1 MVKVVKIWK
10 GDLMMRSKSLAKN
23 KDLQRKVLCS
33 LLAAGVMSVC
43 ISGGDVWAAQSNEKI
58 DLSGSAA
65 STAYAD
71 WDMQIDS
78 EGSFKGVYT
87 HNGANLDFTG
97 TETNIIINNKNNAA
111 TAVANYGNNGGVMN
125 FDAAKTSI
133 TLEHT
138 GNVGSAS
145 PRDMGVLVNQGTV
158 NFNGDALI
166 KLNTANTA
174 TMYGVNVECNTNDAV
189 PSIVNFNK
197 KAAIDIVTGEAATGI
212 FVSGKPGSVL
222 ASGDNLNITINAGGN
237 INGVWTRYGGTFS
250 TGVSNNLNIN
260 LQSDSQYSTVTG
272 IKCFSQKEGQDN
284 SHAGMID
291 IEGSA
296 TINVQ
301 SANKAYGILNEYW
314 QRPVDTGKVKVAGD
328 LNITVVGKE
337 AYGVLSD
344 NKDCDTNILGNANIN
359 VTGTNSSYA
368 IHAKEGGQITVGSAG
383 KTVALKAE
391 TTAGDSGKLA
401 AAGVYA
407 LEGGQV
413 TIAGAKADIEADVT
427 ANGRAIG
434 VRVEGK
440 DASITSAVQLNADT
454 TNIAVNGTTTADSNN
469 FNEAAWVKNGS
480 LTVNSKN
487 LNVTGS
493 MSGFTLEGLNVS
505 TNGLIELNTEKT
517 VIDIADDYGV
527 TGITAHNGGTFKVNK
542 GDLIITSTNTAANG
556 VGKTNS
562 IGIQSDEIGSG
573 EPQNSIIIGPGV
585 NKVDITVN
593 GAGSEGATPNASNG
607 TAGIYAVDGA
617 IEIASG
623 ELNVRVNSGANV
635 SSDASGVYSNATG
648 IKGLNGTITVAGS
661 TRTILDVTDGYQ
673 EATGVYAGSYGDKK
687 ATVSILGDTAITAT
701 GKTGAHA
708 LYAEKG
714 SEITIGSKG
723 KMVDLT
729 VSSTNGGKV
738 YGLDATGGSDI
749 TVNGSNLTIDVGS
762 YVENGTI
769 NDRIFAIDASTNKG
783 GKIILNS
790 DEITIVGEQ
799 KGHTVYCD
807 GVRANMSTIEFNGNT
822 TIDLKADLKDGWSA
836 IESKNKQ
843 NQFAGINVQCDP
855 GNIFATA
862 INFNGSETDIKV
874 EGKAT
879 WFAAVQ
885 GSGVPG
891 SINFTG
897 KKVNITAVNNKAVS
911 EGDSTTVGIYAQYGA
926 TINSAAATDI
936 VTTVEANGDAN
947 GIYNTNNFYYNGNV
961 KLKGNFM
968 GTVISNESSAYGI
981 YNDPLDADNTG
992 GEVYIGKGLK
1002 LDVTALKGEAVGIYG
1017 KGEHSKTTVLGD
1029 VTITTNGQNDSYSL
1043 YAAAKANITLGSA
1056 GKTVALTG
1064 DVTAKDADSIIT
1076 LAGDTNIVSGTVT
1089 ADAGGIV
1096 LGGGDKA
1103 TYTVDKFVTKGA
1115 GERASAA
1122 VSGTITVS
1130 GGTLNIDNLSDINKF
1145 DLADNSLIVTGK
1157 GVLKAAS
1164 DKVFEADTSGKKV
1177 IAGVDQKVLFNGG
1190 KLAIS
1195 DTSYTLADS
1204 KVYSEALGKVDD
1216 SGVGA
1221 NTKTTIVMTGTLQ
1234 DQPVDNKATVDDLAP
1249 TGAVHTNVTGTVS
1262 TGTLNVGDGS
1272 SSVGTT
1278 GINNDLGVKDL
1289 DFSSTSG
1296 SGTVDAIVTI
1306 SNDTGLTLVGDG
1318 SSELLKG
1325 TGNSNNNVTVGSD
1338 SGSAGTLTLGNAAAE
1353 SSGGTLNA
1361 AVTLKAD
1368 SQMNVEAGSFTVG
1381 KITATEGTVAV
1392 NAGANLT
1399 TTEDFTV
1406 GDAGSNKSGT
1416 IDAAGSI
1423 TAGKVDL
1430 QQGTVAVTGSLTAN
1444 ELSVGDSSN
1453 SKEGAVTAAGTVD
1466 VGTLKLNKGN
1476 IEVTGSLTAKTLT
1489 VGDNDAKIAVGAADS
1504 AGTLTAEDV
1513 KLGGASLM
1521 LDPDWEDSSTIQ
1533 TASKAGLKFNSSQID
1548 GKLTVGQNSVLSLGT
1563 ADTAKAE
1570 AAFTDTGLTWG
1581 KNDITAAL
1589 YIDYEQTMDST
1600 KGGIKVDGSLTH
1612 ASDNKNF
1619 AAANTATFAAGSLL
1633 MVAGDAALTTDGAL
1647 KAGSTVNAQNNSNSN
1662 NDAATLKVDSGAKLY
1677 IADAQADKR
1686 YTIVSG
1692 FTNSGSAVTDGGWNG
1707 TNLLLNKLVKGSGS
1721 YSNGSFT
1728 VSTQK
1733 VKASEALP
1741 GVALPNILD
1750 AMSSQTDSPYAGI
1763 KYLSNAISG
1772 LNSNA
1777 QTLAAVNSF
1786 AQGAENSGATRT
1798 GALAALDLGTAVQ
1811 EHLSLAKAAAE
1822 QSGGFGKAA
1831 VDTADN
1837 GGIWAQYIHNK
1848 DKVDNMGGVSYD
1860 GQYNGVIIG
1869 GDFADRGKYSSGIAF
1884 SYGSG
1889 DSTGSASKN
1898 EFDFWG
1904 LSYYGGIQNGDTN
1917 LIFDVGYSKTSSDVK
1932 GVIKAEPDTQV
1943 ISMGIKGEKLI
1954 SNGHGT
1960 SYVPYAGLRYMN
1972 IDTDSYN
1979 GSIDGKTAAH
1989 YSTDKADL
1997 WLLPVGISISH
2008 ESVTASG
2015 WKVRPTADI
2024 AYVWTLGD
2032 KNIAMDITVPGVNA
2046 TDRLGY
2052 DIMDSGFFVGK
2063 LGLEAEKGDWTYG
2076 LGYACQKGSHAQNS
2090 KFMLNVTY
2098 SF

>member
-1 MVKVVKIWK
+1 
-10 GDLMMRSKSLAKN
+10 
-23 KDLQRKVLCS
+23 
-33 LLAAGVMSVC
+33 MSVC
-43 ISGGDVWAAQSNEKI
+43 ISGGDVWASKSNEKI
-58 DLSGSAA
+58 DLSGNSA

-97 TETNIIINNKNNAA
+97 TETDITINNNNNVA

-197 KAAIDIVTGEAATGI
+197 KAAIDIVTGDAATGI

-301 SANKAYGILNEYW
+301 SANKAYGILNEYL

-337 AYGVLSD
+337 AYGVLSN

-407 LEGGQV
+407 LNGGQV

-440 DASITSAVQLNADT
+440 DDSITSAVQLNADT

-661 TRTILDVTDGYQ
+661 TRTTLDVTDGYQ

-723 KMVDLT
+723 KMV
-729 VSSTNGGKV
+729 
-738 YGLDATGGSDI
+738 
-749 TVNGSNLTIDVGS
+749 
-762 YVENGTI
+762 
-769 NDRIFAIDASTNKG
+769 
-783 GKIILNS
+783 
-790 DEITIVGEQ
+790 
-799 KGHTVYCD
+799 
-807 GVRANMSTIEFNGNT
+807 
-822 TIDLKADLKDGWSA
+822 
-836 IESKNKQ
+836 
-843 NQFAGINVQCDP
+843 
-855 GNIFATA
+855 
-862 INFNGSETDIKV
+862 
-874 EGKAT
+874 
-879 WFAAVQ
+879 
-885 GSGVPG
+885 
-891 SINFTG
+891 
-897 KKVNITAVNNKAVS
+897 
-911 EGDSTTVGIYAQYGA
+911 
-926 TINSAAATDI
+926 
-936 VTTVEANGDAN
+936 
-947 GIYNTNNFYYNGNV
+947 
-961 KLKGNFM
+961 
-968 GTVISNESSAYGI
+968 
-981 YNDPLDADNTG
+981 
-992 GEVYIGKGLK
+992 
-1002 LDVTALKGEAVGIYG
+1002 
-1017 KGEHSKTTVLGD
+1017 
-1029 VTITTNGQNDSYSL
+1029 
-1043 YAAAKANITLGSA
+1043 
-1056 GKTVALTG
+1056 ALTG

-1076 LAGDTNIVSGTVT
+1076 LAGDSNVVKGTVT

-1096 LGGGDKA
+1096 LGGSDKA
-1103 TYTVDKFVTKGA
+1103 TYTADKFVTKGA
-1115 GERASAA
+1115 GEKTSNAK
-1122 VSGTITVS
+1122 SGTITVS
-1130 GGTLNIDNLSDINKF
+1130 GGTLNIDNLSDINEF
-1145 DLADNSLIVTGK
+1145 DLANNSLIVTGK

-1195 DTSYTLADS
+1195 DASYTL
-1204 KVYSEALGKVDD
+1204 
-1216 SGVGA
+1216 
-1221 NTKTTIVMTGTLQ
+1221 N
-1234 DQPVDNKATVDDLAP
+1234 
-1249 TGAVHTNVTGTVS
+1249 
-1262 TGTLNVGDGS
+1262 
-1272 SSVGTT
+1272 
-1278 GINNDLGVKDL
+1278 
-1289 DFSSTSG
+1289 
-1296 SGTVDAIVTI
+1296 
-1306 SNDTGLTLVGDG
+1306 
-1318 SSELLKG
+1318 
-1325 TGNSNNNVTVGSD
+1325 
-1338 SGSAGTLTLGNAAAE
+1338 
-1353 SSGGTLNA
+1353 
-1361 AVTLKAD
+1361 
-1368 SQMNVEAGSFTVG
+1368 
-1381 KITATEGTVAV
+1381 
-1392 NAGANLT
+1392 
-1399 TTEDFTV
+1399 
-1406 GDAGSNKSGT
+1406 
-1416 IDAAGSI
+1416 
-1423 TAGKVDL
+1423 
-1430 QQGTVAVTGSLTAN
+1430 
-1444 ELSVGDSSN
+1444 
-1453 SKEGAVTAAGTVD
+1453 
-1466 VGTLKLNKGN
+1466 
-1476 IEVTGSLTAKTLT
+1476 
-1489 VGDNDAKIAVGAADS
+1489 DS
-1504 AGTLTAEDV
+1504 AGY
-1513 KLGGASLM
+1513 K
-1521 LDPDWEDSSTIQ
+1521 
-1533 TASKAGLKFNSSQID
+1533 
-1548 GKLTVGQNSVLSLGT
+1548 
-1563 ADTAKAE
+1563 
-1570 AAFTDTGLTWG
+1570 
-1581 KNDITAAL
+1581 
-1589 YIDYEQTMDST
+1589 
-1600 KGGIKVDGSLTH
+1600 
-1612 ASDNKNF
+1612 
-1619 AAANTATFAAGSLL
+1619 
-1633 MVAGDAALTTDGAL
+1633 
-1647 KAGSTVNAQNNSNSN
+1647 
-1662 NDAATLKVDSGAKLY
+1662 
-1677 IADAQADKR
+1677 
-1686 YTIVSG
+1686 
-1692 FTNSGSAVTDGGWNG
+1692 
-1707 TNLLLNKLVKGSGS
+1707 
-1721 YSNGSFT
+1721 
-1728 VSTQK
+1728 
-1733 VKASEALP
+1733 
-1741 GVALPNILD
+1741 
-1750 AMSSQTDSPYAGI
+1750 
-1763 KYLSNAISG
+1763 
-1772 LNSNA
+1772 
-1777 QTLAAVNSF
+1777 
-1786 AQGAENSGATRT
+1786 
-1798 GALAALDLGTAVQ
+1798 
-1811 EHLSLAKAAAE
+1811 
-1822 QSGGFGKAA
+1822 
-1831 VDTADN
+1831 
-1837 GGIWAQYIHNK
+1837 
-1848 DKVDNMGGVSYD
+1848 
-1860 GQYNGVIIG
+1860 
-1869 GDFADRGKYSSGIAF
+1869 
-1884 SYGSG
+1884 
-1889 DSTGSASKN
+1889 
-1898 EFDFWG
+1898 
-1904 LSYYGGIQNGDTN
+1904 
-1917 LIFDVGYSKTSSDVK
+1917 
-1932 GVIKAEPDTQV
+1932 
-1943 ISMGIKGEKLI
+1943 
-1954 SNGHGT
+1954 
-1960 SYVPYAGLRYMN
+1960 
-1972 IDTDSYN
+1972 
-1979 GSIDGKTAAH
+1979 
-1989 YSTDKADL
+1989 
-1997 WLLPVGISISH
+1997 
-2008 ESVTASG
+2008 
-2015 WKVRPTADI
+2015 
-2024 AYVWTLGD
+2024 
-2032 KNIAMDITVPGVNA
+2032 
-2046 TDRLGY
+2046 
-2052 DIMDSGFFVGK
+2052 
-2063 LGLEAEKGDWTYG
+2063 
-2076 LGYACQKGSHAQNS
+2076 
-2090 KFMLNVTY
+2090 
-2098 SF
+2098 

>member
-1 MVKVVKIWK
+1 
-10 GDLMMRSKSLAKN
+10 MMRSKRLAKN
-23 KDLQRKVLCS
+23 KDLQKKVLCS
-33 LLAAGVMSVC
+33 LIAVGVMSVC
-43 ISGGDVWAAQSNEKI
+43 ISGGDVWAAGTIKDQDMVITSNMDIVADDGGFEGATNRYAAIGHTQDATMTVTAKPGVI
-58 DLSGSAA
+58 VNSVVTATNGRAMGIVNTGNGVLNVNGNYGFALQADTVRGIRNNGYNDLNLNGDFIIKAV
-65 STAYAD
+65 
-71 WDMQIDS
+71 S
-78 EGSFKGVYT
+78 EGKDSNNDVVVGAEAFNGTNITVNGDKLNIDITTDNARIIGVQNFNN
-87 HNGANLDFTG
+87 NGKTIVFNSNDISIKAVQTG
-97 TETNIIINNKNNAA
+97 T
-111 TAVANYGNNGGVMN
+111 
-125 FDAAKTSI
+125 
-133 TLEHT
+133 
-138 GNVGSAS
+138 GSFCQ
-145 PRDMGVLVNQGTV
+145 GVLGYQSTT
-158 NFNGDALI
+158 NFNGDIVIDLKADKVTSQVHGVDI
-166 KLNTANTA
+166 QCDPGNTYETA
-174 TMYGVNVECNTNDAV
+174 
-189 PSIVNFNK
+189 VNFNNQQTDIK
-197 KAAIDIVTGEAATGI
+197 VEGGAGATVAAIR
-212 FVSGKPGSVL
+212 
-222 ASGDNLNITINAGGN
+222 ASGVPGTVNLNGKVTNLTAAN
-237 INGVWTRYGGTFS
+237 INGGMAAAIISQYGAHVNSGSET
-250 TGVSNNLNIN
+250 NIN
-260 LQSDSQYSTVTG
+260 AAVNAKDDAVAVYVGEYAGYNGNVELQGNFTADVISENG
-272 IKCFSQKEGQDN
+272 N
-284 SHAGMID
+284 
-291 IEGSA
+291 
-296 TINVQ
+296 
-301 SANKAYGILNEYW
+301 AYGILGE
-314 QRPVDTGKVKVAGD
+314 
-328 LNITVVGKE
+328 
-337 AYGVLSD
+337 LSD
-344 NKDCDTNILGNANIN
+344 DAKSEDDGKIYIGKDLELDVTAANGDAVGIGVSGKYNKTIILGNSTIN
-359 VTGTNSSYA
+359 ATGKTASYA
-368 IHAKEGGQITVGSAG
+368 IIAEDGGQITVGSAG
-383 KTVALKAE
+383 KNVNLT
-391 TTAGDSGKLA
+391 GD
-401 AAGVYA
+401 V
-407 LEGGQV
+407 
-413 TIAGAKADIEADVT
+413 
-427 ANGRAIG
+427 
-434 VRVEGK
+434 
-440 DASITSAVQLNADT
+440 
-454 TNIAVNGTTTADSNN
+454 
-469 FNEAAWVKNGS
+469 
-480 LTVNSKN
+480 
-487 LNVTGS
+487 
-493 MSGFTLEGLNVS
+493 
-505 TNGLIELNTEKT
+505 
-517 VIDIADDYGV
+517 
-527 TGITAHNGGTFKVNK
+527 
-542 GDLIITSTNTAANG
+542 
-556 VGKTNS
+556 
-562 IGIQSDEIGSG
+562 
-573 EPQNSIIIGPGV
+573 
-585 NKVDITVN
+585 KVD
-593 GAGSEGATPNASNG
+593 
-607 TAGIYAVDGA
+607 
-617 IEIASG
+617 
-623 ELNVRVNSGANV
+623 
-635 SSDASGVYSNATG
+635 
-648 IKGLNGTITVAGS
+648 
-661 TRTILDVTDGYQ
+661 
-673 EATGVYAGSYGDKK
+673 
-687 ATVSILGDTAITAT
+687 
-701 GKTGAHA
+701 
-708 LYAEKG
+708 
-714 SEITIGSKG
+714 
-723 KMVDLT
+723 
-729 VSSTNGGKV
+729 
-738 YGLDATGGSDI
+738 GGS
-749 TVNGSNLTIDVGS
+749 V
-762 YVENGTI
+762 I
-769 NDRIFAIDASTNKG
+769 N
-783 GKIILNS
+783 
-790 DEITIVGEQ
+790 
-799 KGHTVYCD
+799 H
-807 GVRANMSTIEFNGNT
+807 
-822 TIDLKADLKDGWSA
+822 
-836 IESKNKQ
+836 
-843 NQFAGINVQCDP
+843 
-855 GNIFATA
+855 
-862 INFNGSETDIKV
+862 
-874 EGKAT
+874 
-879 WFAAVQ
+879 
-885 GSGVPG
+885 
-891 SINFTG
+891 
-897 KKVNITAVNNKAVS
+897 
-911 EGDSTTVGIYAQYGA
+911 
-926 TINSAAATDI
+926 
-936 VTTVEANGDAN
+936 
-947 GIYNTNNFYYNGNV
+947 
-961 KLKGNFM
+961 
-968 GTVISNESSAYGI
+968 
-981 YNDPLDADNTG
+981 
-992 GEVYIGKGLK
+992 
-1002 LDVTALKGEAVGIYG
+1002 
-1017 KGEHSKTTVLGD
+1017 GD
-1029 VTITTNGQNDSYSL
+1029 VTINGQLLVKAAGASSEYTSIGESLRINAGSDSAVQIENSSQKNVSNVLNFNSKNTELSSSGSSYISAVNIL
-1043 YAAAKANITLGSA
+1043 NNNQPDVTASNTVNFRGDTTKITATATDGKAQGVRIGESNFGSGKLTTDINFGATNTSINVKGNVVAGDYYDQVAGIWEGEGSYKGDVATNIAFNGKANIDVYSQGGNAYGIFVEHGSEI
-1056 GKTVALTG
+1056 GTTIIDFNDNTVINAQNANGSGEAVYISG
-1064 DVTAKDADSIIT
+1064 DGVAVNFNKAQKKGVTVDIIGDITAANNAKIT
-1076 LAGDTNIVSGTVT
+1076 LAGDSNVVKGTVT

-1096 LGGGDKA
+1096 LAGSDKA
-1103 TYTVDKFVTKGA
+1103 TYIVNKFVTKD
-1115 GERASAA
+1115 S
-1122 VSGTITVS
+1122 VSRFTTVTRGTITVS

-1272 SSVGTT
+1272 SSEGAT
-1278 GINNDLGVKDL
+1278 GVNNDLGVKDL
-1289 DFSSTSG
+1289 DFSSN
-1296 SGTVDAIVTI
+1296 SGTVDASVTI

-1325 TGNSNNNVTVGSD
+1325 TGSNNTVTVGSTSD

-1361 AVTLKAD
+1361 NVTLQSD
-1368 SQMNVEAGSFTVG
+1368 SQMNVEAGSFTVD

-1399 TTEDFTV
+1399 TTQDFTV
-1406 GDAGSNKSGT
+1406 GDAINNKTGT

-1444 ELSVGDSSN
+1444 ELSVGTSN
-1453 SKEGAVTAAGTVD
+1453 KEGTVTAAGTVD
-1466 VGTLKLNKGN
+1466 VGTLNLNKGN
-1476 IEVTGSLTAKTLT
+1476 VEVTGSLTAKTLT
-1489 VGDNDAKIAVGAADS
+1489 VGDSDAKIAVGAADR

-1521 LDPDWEDSSTIQ
+1521 LDPAWEDGSTIQ
-1533 TASKAGLKFNSSQID
+1533 TASKAGLKFNGSQID

-1581 KNDITAAL
+1581 QNDITAAL
-1589 YIDYEQTMDST
+1589 YVDYEQTMDST

-1612 ASDNKNF
+1612 ASDSKDLV
-1619 AAANTATFAAGSLL
+1619 AANTATFAAGSLL
-1633 MVAGDAALTTDGAL
+1633 MVAGDAALTIDGAL
-1647 KAGSTVNAQNNSNSN
+1647 KAGGTATNTISNGS
-1662 NDAATLKVDSGAKLY
+1662 AATLKVDSGAKLY
-1677 IADAQADKR
+1677 IADAQADKQ

-1692 FTNSGSAVTDGGWNG
+1692 FTNSGSAVIDGGWNG

-1798 GALAALDLGTAVQ
+1798 GALAALDLGTAAQ

-1837 GGIWAQYIHNK
+1837 GSIWAQYIHNK

-1860 GQYNGVIIG
+1860 GQYNGIVVG

-1943 ISMGIKGEKLI
+1943 ISMGVKGEKVI

-2008 ESVTASG
+2008 ESVTAGG

-2032 KNIAMDITVPGVNA
+2032 KNTAMDITVPGVNA

>member
-1 MVKVVKIWK
+1 
-10 GDLMMRSKSLAKN
+10 
-23 KDLQRKVLCS
+23 
-33 LLAAGVMSVC
+33 MSVC
-43 ISGGDVWAAQSNEKI
+43 ISGGDVWASKSNEKI
-58 DLSGSAA
+58 DLSGNSA

-97 TETNIIINNKNNAA
+97 TETDITINNNNNVA

-197 KAAIDIVTGEAATGI
+197 KAAIDIVTGDAATGI

-301 SANKAYGILNEYW
+301 SANKAYGILNEYL

-337 AYGVLSD
+337 AYGVLSN

-407 LEGGQV
+407 LNGGQV

-440 DASITSAVQLNADT
+440 DDSITSAVQLNADT

-661 TRTILDVTDGYQ
+661 TRTTLDVTDGYQ

-723 KMVDLT
+723 KMV
-729 VSSTNGGKV
+729 
-738 YGLDATGGSDI
+738 
-749 TVNGSNLTIDVGS
+749 
-762 YVENGTI
+762 
-769 NDRIFAIDASTNKG
+769 
-783 GKIILNS
+783 
-790 DEITIVGEQ
+790 
-799 KGHTVYCD
+799 
-807 GVRANMSTIEFNGNT
+807 
-822 TIDLKADLKDGWSA
+822 
-836 IESKNKQ
+836 
-843 NQFAGINVQCDP
+843 
-855 GNIFATA
+855 
-862 INFNGSETDIKV
+862 
-874 EGKAT
+874 
-879 WFAAVQ
+879 
-885 GSGVPG
+885 
-891 SINFTG
+891 
-897 KKVNITAVNNKAVS
+897 
-911 EGDSTTVGIYAQYGA
+911 
-926 TINSAAATDI
+926 
-936 VTTVEANGDAN
+936 
-947 GIYNTNNFYYNGNV
+947 
-961 KLKGNFM
+961 
-968 GTVISNESSAYGI
+968 
-981 YNDPLDADNTG
+981 
-992 GEVYIGKGLK
+992 
-1002 LDVTALKGEAVGIYG
+1002 
-1017 KGEHSKTTVLGD
+1017 
-1029 VTITTNGQNDSYSL
+1029 
-1043 YAAAKANITLGSA
+1043 
-1056 GKTVALTG
+1056 ALTG

-1076 LAGDTNIVSGTVT
+1076 LAGDSNVVKGTVT

-1096 LGGGDKA
+1096 LGGSDKA
-1103 TYTVDKFVTKGA
+1103 TYTADKFVTKGA
-1115 GERASAA
+1115 GEKTSNAK
-1122 VSGTITVS
+1122 SGTITVS
-1130 GGTLNIDNLSDINKF
+1130 GGTLNIDNLSDINEF
-1145 DLADNSLIVTGK
+1145 DLANNSLIVTGK

-1195 DTSYTLADS
+1195 DASYTLNDSAGYSKALKAADS
-1204 KVYSEALGKVDD
+1204 N
-1216 SGVGA
+1216 GA
-1221 NTKTTIVMTGTLQ
+1221 KTTIVMTGTLQ

-1262 TGTLNVGDGS
+1262 TGTLNVGDGTS
-1272 SSVGTT
+1272 SEGAT
-1278 GINNDLGVKDL
+1278 GVNNDLGVKDL
-1289 DFSSTSG
+1289 DFSTNSG
-1296 SGTVDAIVTI
+1296 SGTVNASVTI

-1325 TGNSNNNVTVGSD
+1325 TGNSNNTVTVG

-1361 AVTLKAD
+1361 AVTLQAD

-1381 KITATEGTVAV
+1381 KITAAEGTVAV

-1399 TTEDFTV
+1399 TTQDFTV
-1406 GDAGSNKSGT
+1406 GDASSNKSGT

-1466 VGTLKLNKGN
+1466 VDTLNLNKGKV
-1476 IEVTGSLTAKTLT
+1476 EVTGSLTAKTLT
-1489 VGDNDAKIAVGAADS
+1489 VVDSDAKIAVGAADS

-1521 LDPDWEDSSTIQ
+1521 LDPAWEDSSTIQ

-1612 ASDNKNF
+1612 ASDNKDL

-1647 KAGSTVNAQNNSNSN
+1647 KAGSTATITISNGS
-1662 NDAATLKVDSGAKLY
+1662 AATLKVDSGAKLY
-1677 IADAQADKR
+1677 IADAQADKQ

-1692 FTNSGSAVTDGGWNG
+1692 FTNSGSDVTDGGWNG

-1721 YSNGSFT
+1721 YSSGSFT

-1777 QTLAAVNSF
+1777 QTLVAVNSF

-1798 GALAALDLGTAVQ
+1798 GALAALDLGTAAQ

-1837 GGIWAQYIHNK
+1837 GSIWAQYIHNK

-1869 GDFADRGKYSSGIAF
+1869 GDFADRGKYSSGMAF

-2008 ESVTASG
+2008 ESVTAGG

-2032 KNIAMDITVPGVNA
+2032 KNTAMDITVPGVNA

>member
-1 MVKVVKIWK
+1 MERGFDDEIKKLGKKQGFTKESTV
-10 GDLMMRSKSLAKN
+10 
-23 KDLQRKVLCS
+23 
-33 LLAAGVMSVC
+33 LAACSRRNVRLY
-43 ISGGDVWAAQSNEKI
+43 IWGDVWASKSNEKI
-58 DLSGSAA
+58 DLSGNSA

-97 TETNIIINNKNNAA
+97 TETDITINNNNNVA

-197 KAAIDIVTGEAATGI
+197 KAAIDIVTGDAATGI

-301 SANKAYGILNEYW
+301 SANKAYGILNEYL

-337 AYGVLSD
+337 AYGVLSN

-407 LEGGQV
+407 LNGGQV

-440 DASITSAVQLNADT
+440 DDSITSAVQLNADT

-661 TRTILDVTDGYQ
+661 TRTTLDVTDGYQ

-723 KMVDLT
+723 KMV
-729 VSSTNGGKV
+729 
-738 YGLDATGGSDI
+738 
-749 TVNGSNLTIDVGS
+749 
-762 YVENGTI
+762 
-769 NDRIFAIDASTNKG
+769 
-783 GKIILNS
+783 
-790 DEITIVGEQ
+790 
-799 KGHTVYCD
+799 
-807 GVRANMSTIEFNGNT
+807 
-822 TIDLKADLKDGWSA
+822 
-836 IESKNKQ
+836 
-843 NQFAGINVQCDP
+843 
-855 GNIFATA
+855 
-862 INFNGSETDIKV
+862 
-874 EGKAT
+874 
-879 WFAAVQ
+879 
-885 GSGVPG
+885 
-891 SINFTG
+891 
-897 KKVNITAVNNKAVS
+897 
-911 EGDSTTVGIYAQYGA
+911 
-926 TINSAAATDI
+926 
-936 VTTVEANGDAN
+936 
-947 GIYNTNNFYYNGNV
+947 
-961 KLKGNFM
+961 
-968 GTVISNESSAYGI
+968 
-981 YNDPLDADNTG
+981 
-992 GEVYIGKGLK
+992 
-1002 LDVTALKGEAVGIYG
+1002 
-1017 KGEHSKTTVLGD
+1017 
-1029 VTITTNGQNDSYSL
+1029 
-1043 YAAAKANITLGSA
+1043 
-1056 GKTVALTG
+1056 ALTG

-1076 LAGDTNIVSGTVT
+1076 LAGDSNVVKGTVT

-1096 LGGGDKA
+1096 LGGSDKA
-1103 TYTVDKFVTKGA
+1103 TYTADKFVTKGA
-1115 GERASAA
+1115 GEKTSNAK
-1122 VSGTITVS
+1122 SGTITVS
-1130 GGTLNIDNLSDINKF
+1130 GGTLNIDNLSDINEF
-1145 DLADNSLIVTGK
+1145 DLANNSLIVTGK

-1195 DTSYTLADS
+1195 DASYTLNDSAGYSKALKAADS
-1204 KVYSEALGKVDD
+1204 N
-1216 SGVGA
+1216 GA
-1221 NTKTTIVMTGTLQ
+1221 KTTIVMTGTLQ

-1262 TGTLNVGDGS
+1262 TGTLNVGDGTS
-1272 SSVGTT
+1272 SEGAT
-1278 GINNDLGVKDL
+1278 GVNNDLGVKDL
-1289 DFSSTSG
+1289 DFSTNSG
-1296 SGTVDAIVTI
+1296 SGTVNASVTI

-1325 TGNSNNNVTVGSD
+1325 TGNSNNTVTVG

-1361 AVTLKAD
+1361 AVTLQAD

-1381 KITATEGTVAV
+1381 KITAAEGTVAV

-1399 TTEDFTV
+1399 TTQDFTV
-1406 GDAGSNKSGT
+1406 GDASSNKSGT

-1466 VGTLKLNKGN
+1466 VDTLNLNKGKV
-1476 IEVTGSLTAKTLT
+1476 EVTGSLTAKTLT
-1489 VGDNDAKIAVGAADS
+1489 VVDSDAKIAVGAADS

-1521 LDPDWEDSSTIQ
+1521 LDPAWEDSSTIQ

-1612 ASDNKNF
+1612 ASDNKDL

-1647 KAGSTVNAQNNSNSN
+1647 KAGSTATITISNGS
-1662 NDAATLKVDSGAKLY
+1662 AATLKVDSGAKLY
-1677 IADAQADKR
+1677 IADAQADKQ

-1692 FTNSGSAVTDGGWNG
+1692 FTNSGSDVTDGGWNG

-1721 YSNGSFT
+1721 YSSGSFT

-1777 QTLAAVNSF
+1777 QTLVAVNSF

-1798 GALAALDLGTAVQ
+1798 GALAALDLGTAAQ

-1837 GGIWAQYIHNK
+1837 GSIWAQYIHNK

-1869 GDFADRGKYSSGIAF
+1869 GDFADRGKYSSGMAF

-2008 ESVTASG
+2008 ESVTAGG

-2032 KNIAMDITVPGVNA
+2032 KNTAMDITVPGVNA

>member
-1 MVKVVKIWK
+1 MERGFDDEIKKLGKKQGFTKESTV
-10 GDLMMRSKSLAKN
+10 
-23 KDLQRKVLCS
+23 
-33 LLAAGVMSVC
+33 LAACSRRNVRLY
-43 ISGGDVWAAQSNEKI
+43 IWGDVWAWKSNEKI
-58 DLSGSAA
+58 DLNAKSA

-97 TETNIIINNKNNAA
+97 TETDITINNNNNVA

-197 KAAIDIVTGEAATGI
+197 KAAIDIVTGDAATGI

-301 SANKAYGILNEYW
+301 SANKAYGILNEYL

-337 AYGVLSD
+337 AYGVLSN

-407 LEGGQV
+407 LNGGQV

-440 DASITSAVQLNADT
+440 DDSITSAVQLNADT

-661 TRTILDVTDGYQ
+661 TRTTLDVTDGYQ

-723 KMVDLT
+723 KMV
-729 VSSTNGGKV
+729 
-738 YGLDATGGSDI
+738 
-749 TVNGSNLTIDVGS
+749 
-762 YVENGTI
+762 
-769 NDRIFAIDASTNKG
+769 
-783 GKIILNS
+783 
-790 DEITIVGEQ
+790 
-799 KGHTVYCD
+799 
-807 GVRANMSTIEFNGNT
+807 
-822 TIDLKADLKDGWSA
+822 
-836 IESKNKQ
+836 
-843 NQFAGINVQCDP
+843 
-855 GNIFATA
+855 
-862 INFNGSETDIKV
+862 
-874 EGKAT
+874 
-879 WFAAVQ
+879 
-885 GSGVPG
+885 
-891 SINFTG
+891 
-897 KKVNITAVNNKAVS
+897 
-911 EGDSTTVGIYAQYGA
+911 
-926 TINSAAATDI
+926 
-936 VTTVEANGDAN
+936 
-947 GIYNTNNFYYNGNV
+947 
-961 KLKGNFM
+961 
-968 GTVISNESSAYGI
+968 
-981 YNDPLDADNTG
+981 
-992 GEVYIGKGLK
+992 
-1002 LDVTALKGEAVGIYG
+1002 
-1017 KGEHSKTTVLGD
+1017 
-1029 VTITTNGQNDSYSL
+1029 
-1043 YAAAKANITLGSA
+1043 
-1056 GKTVALTG
+1056 ALTG

-1076 LAGDTNIVSGTVT
+1076 LAGDSNVVKGTVT

-1096 LGGGDKA
+1096 LGGSDKA
-1103 TYTVDKFVTKGA
+1103 TYTADKFVTKGA
-1115 GERASAA
+1115 GEKTSNAK
-1122 VSGTITVS
+1122 SGTITVS
-1130 GGTLNIDNLSDINKF
+1130 GGTLNIDNLSDINEF
-1145 DLADNSLIVTGK
+1145 DLANNSLIVTGK

-1195 DTSYTLADS
+1195 DASYTLNDSAGYSKALKAADS
-1204 KVYSEALGKVDD
+1204 N
-1216 SGVGA
+1216 GA
-1221 NTKTTIVMTGTLQ
+1221 KTTIVMTGTLQ

-1262 TGTLNVGDGS
+1262 TGTLNVGDGTS
-1272 SSVGTT
+1272 SEGAT
-1278 GINNDLGVKDL
+1278 GVNNDLGVKDL
-1289 DFSSTSG
+1289 DFSTNSG
-1296 SGTVDAIVTI
+1296 SGTVNASVTI

-1325 TGNSNNNVTVGSD
+1325 TGNSNNTVTVG

-1361 AVTLKAD
+1361 AVTLQAD

-1381 KITATEGTVAV
+1381 KITAAEGTVAV

-1399 TTEDFTV
+1399 TTQDFTV
-1406 GDAGSNKSGT
+1406 GDASSNKSGT

-1466 VGTLKLNKGN
+1466 VDTLNLNKGKV
-1476 IEVTGSLTAKTLT
+1476 EVTGSLTAKTLT
-1489 VGDNDAKIAVGAADS
+1489 VVDSDAKIAVGAADS

-1521 LDPDWEDSSTIQ
+1521 LDPAWEDSSTIQ

-1612 ASDNKNF
+1612 ASDNKDL

-1647 KAGSTVNAQNNSNSN
+1647 KAGSTATITISNGS
-1662 NDAATLKVDSGAKLY
+1662 AATLKVDSGAKLY
-1677 IADAQADKR
+1677 IADAQADKQ

-1692 FTNSGSAVTDGGWNG
+1692 FTNSGSDVTDGGWNG

-1721 YSNGSFT
+1721 YSSGSFT

-1777 QTLAAVNSF
+1777 QTLVAVNSF

-1798 GALAALDLGTAVQ
+1798 GALAALDLGTAAQ

-1869 GDFADRGKYSSGIAF
+1869 GDFADRGKYSSGMAF

-1943 ISMGIKGEKLI
+1943 ISMGIKGEKVI

-2008 ESVTASG
+2008 ESVTAGG

-2032 KNIAMDITVPGVNA
+2032 KNTAMDITVPGVNA

>member
-1 MVKVVKIWK
+1 
-10 GDLMMRSKSLAKN
+10 
-23 KDLQRKVLCS
+23 
-33 LLAAGVMSVC
+33 
-43 ISGGDVWAAQSNEKI
+43 
-58 DLSGSAA
+58 
-65 STAYAD
+65 
-71 WDMQIDS
+71 
-78 EGSFKGVYT
+78 
-87 HNGANLDFTG
+87 
-97 TETNIIINNKNNAA
+97 
-111 TAVANYGNNGGVMN
+111 MN
-125 FDAAKTSI
+125 
-133 TLEHT
+133 
-138 GNVGSAS
+138 
-145 PRDMGVLVNQGTV
+145 
-158 NFNGDALI
+158 
-166 KLNTANTA
+166 
-174 TMYGVNVECNTNDAV
+174 
-189 PSIVNFNK
+189 
-197 KAAIDIVTGEAATGI
+197 
-212 FVSGKPGSVL
+212 
-222 ASGDNLNITINAGGN
+222 
-237 INGVWTRYGGTFS
+237 
-250 TGVSNNLNIN
+250 
-260 LQSDSQYSTVTG
+260 
-272 IKCFSQKEGQDN
+272 
-284 SHAGMID
+284 
-291 IEGSA
+291 
-296 TINVQ
+296 
-301 SANKAYGILNEYW
+301 
-314 QRPVDTGKVKVAGD
+314 GKV
-328 LNITVVGKE
+328 
-337 AYGVLSD
+337 
-344 NKDCDTNILGNANIN
+344 TNL
-359 VTGTNSSYA
+359 
-368 IHAKEGGQITVGSAG
+368 
-383 KTVALKAE
+383 
-391 TTAGDSGKLA
+391 TA
-401 AAGVYA
+401 
-407 LEGGQV
+407 
-413 TIAGAKADIEADVT
+413 
-427 ANGRAIG
+427 
-434 VRVEGK
+434 
-440 DASITSAVQLNADT
+440 
-454 TNIAVNGTTTADSNN
+454 TNIADGFSAAVISQYGAHVKSGADSDVN
-469 FNEAAWVKNGS
+469 AS
-480 LTVNSKN
+480 VNSKN
-487 LNVTGS
+487 GDAVAVYISEYAGYNGNVELKGSLTANVVSENGAACGILGELSDEVKAETDGNIYIGKNLN
-493 MSGFTLEGLNVS
+493 L
-505 TNGLIELNTEKT
+505 
-517 VIDIADDYGV
+517 GV
-527 TGITAHNGGTFKVNK
+527 
-542 GDLIITSTNTAANG
+542 
-556 VGKTNS
+556 NS
-562 IGIQSDEIGSG
+562 SNSEAIGIG
-573 EPQNSIIIGPGV
+573 
-585 NKVDITVN
+585 
-593 GAGSEGATPNASNG
+593 
-607 TAGIYAVDGA
+607 
-617 IEIASG
+617 ASG
-623 ELNVRVNSGANV
+623 KYNK
-635 SSDASGVYSNATG
+635 T
-648 IKGLNGTITVAGS
+648 
-661 TRTILDVTDGYQ
+661 
-673 EATGVYAGSYGDKK
+673 
-687 ATVSILGDTAITAT
+687 SILGDTAITAT

-723 KMVDLT
+723 KIVDLT

-749 TVNGSNLTIDVGS
+749 TVNGSNLTIDVS
-762 YVENGTI
+762 SSVENGTI
-769 NDRIFAIDASTNKG
+769 NDRIFAIDASDNKG

-790 DEITIVGEQ
+790 DGITLVGEQ

-807 GVRANMSTIEFNGNT
+807 GVRANVSTIEFNGNT
-822 TIDLKADLKDGWSA
+822 TIDLKADLKDDWGA
-836 IESKNKQ
+836 TESKNKQ
-843 NQFAGINVQCDP
+843 SQFAGINVQCDP
-855 GNIFATA
+855 DDNNAT
-862 INFNGSETDIKV
+862 IVVFNGGKTDIKV

-897 KKVNITAVNNKAVS
+897 KKVNITAVNNKAVR

-926 TINSAAATDI
+926 TINSVAATDI
-936 VTTVEANGDAN
+936 VTTVEANGYAN
-947 GIYNTNNFYYNGNV
+947 GIYNTNNFGYNGNV

-981 YNDPLDADNTG
+981 YNDPLAADNTG

-1017 KGEHSKTTVLGD
+1017 EGEHSKTTVLGD
-1029 VTITTNGQNDSYSL
+1029 VIITTNGQNDSYSL

-1076 LAGDTNIVSGTVT
+1076 LAGDSNVVKGTVT

-1096 LGGGDKA
+1096 LAGSDKA
-1103 TYTVDKFVTKGA
+1103 TYIVNKFVTKD
-1115 GERASAA
+1115 S
-1122 VSGTITVS
+1122 VSRFTTVTRGTITVS

-1272 SSVGTT
+1272 SSGGTT

-1296 SGTVDAIVTI
+1296 SGTVDASVTI

-1325 TGNSNNNVTVGSD
+1325 TGSNNTVTVGSTSD

-1361 AVTLKAD
+1361 NVTLQSD
-1368 SQMNVEAGSFTVG
+1368 SQMTVEAGSFTVD

-1399 TTEDFTV
+1399 TTQDFTV
-1406 GDAGSNKSGT
+1406 GDAINNKTGT

-1444 ELSVGDSSN
+1444 ELSVGTSN
-1453 SKEGAVTAAGTVD
+1453 KEGTVNAAGTVD
-1466 VGTLKLNKGN
+1466 VDTLNLNKGN
-1476 IEVTGSLTAKTLT
+1476 VEVTGSLTAKTLT
-1489 VGDNDAKIAVGAADS
+1489 VGDSDAKIAVGAADS

-1521 LDPDWEDSSTIQ
+1521 LDPAWEDGSTIQ
-1533 TASKAGLKFNSSQID
+1533 TASKAGLKFNGSQID

-1581 KNDITAAL
+1581 QNDITAAL

-1612 ASDNKNF
+1612 VSDSKDL

-1633 MVAGDAALTTDGAL
+1633 MVAGDAALTMDGAL
-1647 KAGSTVNAQNNSNSN
+1647 KAGGTATITISNGS
-1662 NDAATLKVDSGAKLY
+1662 AATLKVDSGAKLY
-1677 IADAQADKR
+1677 IADAQADKQ

-1721 YSNGSFT
+1721 YSSGSFT

-1786 AQGAENSGATRT
+1786 AQGAKNSGATRT

-1869 GDFADRGKYSSGIAF
+1869 GDFADRGKYSSGMAF

>member
-1 MVKVVKIWK
+1 MNIVADDGGFEGATNRYAAIGHTQDATMTVTAKPGVIVNSVVTATNGRAMGIVNTGNGVLNVNGNYGFALQADTVRGIRNNGYNDLNLN
-10 GDLMMRSKSLAKN
+10 GDFIIKA
-23 KDLQRKVLCS
+23 V
-33 LLAAGVMSVC
+33 
-43 ISGGDVWAAQSNEKI
+43 
-58 DLSGSAA
+58 
-65 STAYAD
+65 
-71 WDMQIDS
+71 S
-78 EGSFKGVYT
+78 EGKDSNNDVVVGAEAFNGTNITVNGDKLNIDITTDNARIIGVQNFNN
-87 HNGANLDFTG
+87 NGKTIVFNSNDISIKAVQTG
-97 TETNIIINNKNNAA
+97 T
-111 TAVANYGNNGGVMN
+111 
-125 FDAAKTSI
+125 
-133 TLEHT
+133 
-138 GNVGSAS
+138 GSFCQ
-145 PRDMGVLVNQGTV
+145 GVLGYQSTT
-158 NFNGDALI
+158 NFNGDIVIDLKADKVTSQVHGVDI
-166 KLNTANTA
+166 QCDPGNTYETA
-174 TMYGVNVECNTNDAV
+174 
-189 PSIVNFNK
+189 VNFNNQQTDIK
-197 KAAIDIVTGEAATGI
+197 VEGGAGATVAAIR
-212 FVSGKPGSVL
+212 
-222 ASGDNLNITINAGGN
+222 ASGVPGTVNLNGKVTNLTAAN
-237 INGVWTRYGGTFS
+237 INGGMAAAIISQYGAHVNSGSET
-250 TGVSNNLNIN
+250 NIN
-260 LQSDSQYSTVTG
+260 AAVNAKDDAVAVYVGEYAGYNGNVELQGNFTADVISENG
-272 IKCFSQKEGQDN
+272 N
-284 SHAGMID
+284 
-291 IEGSA
+291 
-296 TINVQ
+296 
-301 SANKAYGILNEYW
+301 AYGILGE
-314 QRPVDTGKVKVAGD
+314 
-328 LNITVVGKE
+328 
-337 AYGVLSD
+337 LSD
-344 NKDCDTNILGNANIN
+344 DAKSEDDGKIYIGKDLELDVTAANGDAVGIGVSGKYNKTIILGNSTIN
-359 VTGTNSSYA
+359 ATGKTASYA
-368 IHAKEGGQITVGSAG
+368 IIAEDGGQITVGSAG
-383 KTVALKAE
+383 KNVNLT
-391 TTAGDSGKLA
+391 GD
-401 AAGVYA
+401 V
-407 LEGGQV
+407 
-413 TIAGAKADIEADVT
+413 
-427 ANGRAIG
+427 
-434 VRVEGK
+434 
-440 DASITSAVQLNADT
+440 
-454 TNIAVNGTTTADSNN
+454 
-469 FNEAAWVKNGS
+469 
-480 LTVNSKN
+480 
-487 LNVTGS
+487 
-493 MSGFTLEGLNVS
+493 
-505 TNGLIELNTEKT
+505 
-517 VIDIADDYGV
+517 
-527 TGITAHNGGTFKVNK
+527 
-542 GDLIITSTNTAANG
+542 
-556 VGKTNS
+556 
-562 IGIQSDEIGSG
+562 
-573 EPQNSIIIGPGV
+573 
-585 NKVDITVN
+585 KVD
-593 GAGSEGATPNASNG
+593 
-607 TAGIYAVDGA
+607 
-617 IEIASG
+617 
-623 ELNVRVNSGANV
+623 
-635 SSDASGVYSNATG
+635 
-648 IKGLNGTITVAGS
+648 
-661 TRTILDVTDGYQ
+661 
-673 EATGVYAGSYGDKK
+673 
-687 ATVSILGDTAITAT
+687 
-701 GKTGAHA
+701 
-708 LYAEKG
+708 
-714 SEITIGSKG
+714 
-723 KMVDLT
+723 
-729 VSSTNGGKV
+729 
-738 YGLDATGGSDI
+738 GGS
-749 TVNGSNLTIDVGS
+749 V
-762 YVENGTI
+762 I
-769 NDRIFAIDASTNKG
+769 N
-783 GKIILNS
+783 
-790 DEITIVGEQ
+790 
-799 KGHTVYCD
+799 H
-807 GVRANMSTIEFNGNT
+807 
-822 TIDLKADLKDGWSA
+822 
-836 IESKNKQ
+836 
-843 NQFAGINVQCDP
+843 
-855 GNIFATA
+855 
-862 INFNGSETDIKV
+862 
-874 EGKAT
+874 
-879 WFAAVQ
+879 
-885 GSGVPG
+885 
-891 SINFTG
+891 
-897 KKVNITAVNNKAVS
+897 
-911 EGDSTTVGIYAQYGA
+911 
-926 TINSAAATDI
+926 
-936 VTTVEANGDAN
+936 
-947 GIYNTNNFYYNGNV
+947 
-961 KLKGNFM
+961 
-968 GTVISNESSAYGI
+968 
-981 YNDPLDADNTG
+981 
-992 GEVYIGKGLK
+992 
-1002 LDVTALKGEAVGIYG
+1002 
-1017 KGEHSKTTVLGD
+1017 GD
-1029 VTITTNGQNDSYSL
+1029 VTINGQLLVKAAGASSEYTSIGESLRINAGSDSAVQIENSSQKNVSNVLNFNSKNTELSSSGSSYISAVNIL
-1043 YAAAKANITLGSA
+1043 NNNQPDVTASNTVNFRGDTTKITATATDGKAQGVRIGESNFGSGKLTTDINFGATNTSINVKGNVVAGDYYDQVAGIWEGEGSYKGDVATNIAFNGKANIDVYSQGGNAYGIFVEHGSEI
-1056 GKTVALTG
+1056 GTTIIDFNDNTVINAQNANGSGEAVYISG
-1064 DVTAKDADSIIT
+1064 DGVAVNFNKAQKKGVTVDIIGDITAANNAKIT
-1076 LAGDTNIVSGTVT
+1076 LAGDSNVVKGTVT

-1096 LGGGDKA
+1096 LAGSDKA
-1103 TYTVDKFVTKGA
+1103 TYIVNKFVTKD
-1115 GERASAA
+1115 S
-1122 VSGTITVS
+1122 VSRFTTVTRGTITVS

-1272 SSVGTT
+1272 SSEGAT
-1278 GINNDLGVKDL
+1278 GVNNDLGVKDL
-1289 DFSSTSG
+1289 DFSSN
-1296 SGTVDAIVTI
+1296 SGTVDASVTI

-1325 TGNSNNNVTVGSD
+1325 TGSNNTVTVGSTSD

-1361 AVTLKAD
+1361 NVTLQSD
-1368 SQMNVEAGSFTVG
+1368 SQMNVEAGSFTVD

-1399 TTEDFTV
+1399 TTQDFTV
-1406 GDAGSNKSGT
+1406 GDAINNKTGT

-1444 ELSVGDSSN
+1444 ELSVGTSN
-1453 SKEGAVTAAGTVD
+1453 KEGTVTAAGTVD
-1466 VGTLKLNKGN
+1466 VGTLNLNKGN
-1476 IEVTGSLTAKTLT
+1476 VEVTGSLTAKTLT
-1489 VGDNDAKIAVGAADS
+1489 VGDSDAKIAVGAADR

-1521 LDPDWEDSSTIQ
+1521 LDPAWEDGSTIQ
-1533 TASKAGLKFNSSQID
+1533 TASKAGLKFNGSQID

-1581 KNDITAAL
+1581 QNDITAAL

-1612 ASDNKNF
+1612 ASDSKDLV
-1619 AAANTATFAAGSLL
+1619 AANTATFAAGSLL
-1633 MVAGDAALTTDGAL
+1633 MVAGDAALTIDGAL
-1647 KAGSTVNAQNNSNSN
+1647 KAGGTATNTISNGS
-1662 NDAATLKVDSGAKLY
+1662 AATLKVDSGAKLY
-1677 IADAQADKR
+1677 IADAQADKQ

-1692 FTNSGSAVTDGGWNG
+1692 FTNSGSAVIDGGWNG

-1733 VKASEALP
+1733 VKANEALP

-1798 GALAALDLGTAVQ
+1798 GALAALDLGTAAQ

-1837 GGIWAQYIHNK
+1837 GSIWAQYIHNK

-1860 GQYNGVIIG
+1860 GQYNGIVVG

-1943 ISMGIKGEKLI
+1943 ISMGVKGEKVI

-2008 ESVTASG
+2008 ESVTAGG

-2032 KNIAMDITVPGVNA
+2032 KNTAMDITVPGVNA

>member
-1 MVKVVKIWK
+1 MASDNSAVVGIAN
-10 GDLMMRSKSLAKN
+10 DVSNSKSGITMKN
-23 KDLQRKVLCS
+23 GTKLTVN
-33 LLAAGVMSVC
+33 SVAS
-43 ISGGDVWAAQSNEKI
+43 SGR
-58 DLSGSAA
+58 
-65 STAYAD
+65 AYA
-71 WDMQIDS
+71 
-78 EGSFKGVYT
+78 VAVN
-87 HNGANLDFTG
+87 NGAGFGFVGKGEFT
-97 TETNIIINNKNNAA
+97 A
-111 TAVANYGNNGGVMN
+111 TGSDQAQARTIRNNGGGAIS
-125 FDAAKTSI
+125 FDGDITVNTNAGKLFSVAVEAWDSSDQIAVVEFKGDRTIINATGDKVQVNAIQVVSNNDTGSLIDFCADKTVI
-133 TLEHT
+133 TNTSTVAGGSNWANVAIVEGEKAVLRFSGKDVRLNSNNT
-138 GNVGSAS
+138 GYTAQVISLNSNGNVVFNADNSILTAKSDFGANGIGG
-145 PRDMGVLVNQGTV
+145 DGIIT
-158 NFNGDALI
+158 FNGKNA
-166 KLNTANTA
+166 
-174 TMYGVNVECNTNDAV
+174 
-189 PSIVNFNK
+189 
-197 KAAIDIVTGEAATGI
+197 
-212 FVSGKPGSVL
+212 
-222 ASGDNLNITINAGGN
+222 TINAIVTDGVGTTN
-237 INGVWTRYGGTFS
+237 SIGLLSSKAIDVTTNVDKLAINVYGSGVWNGNPGYANGTAGIYANADVDIAAKNLAVNVVAGQAVD
-250 TGVSNNLNIN
+250 GVNTY
-260 LQSDSQYSTVTG
+260 DEETA
-272 IKCFSQKEGQDN
+272 KAQDN
-284 SHAGMID
+284 YSD
-291 IEGSA
+291 
-296 TINVQ
+296 
-301 SANKAYGILNEYW
+301 AYGIRMMSGNLNAS
-314 QRPVDTGKVKVAGD
+314 QDTD
-328 LNITVVGKE
+328 TNIVVYEGYKGAIGVSAE
-337 AYGVLSD
+337 AENAIV
-344 NKDCDTNILGNANIN
+344 NILGNTTITA
-359 VTGTNSSYA
+359 TGKTASNA
-368 IHAKEGGQITVGSAG
+368 LLAEDGGQITVGSEG
-383 KTVALKAE
+383 KTVDLTGEVKVDGGSVSNHGNVTINGQLLVKADGASSE
-391 TTAGDSGKLA
+391 YTSTGESLRINAGSDSAVQIENSSLQNVSNVLDFNAKNTELSSSGSNYISAVNILNNNQPDVTASNTVNFSGDTTKITATATDGKAQGVRIGESNFGSGKLTTDINFGA
-401 AAGVYA
+401 TNTSINVKGNVVAGDYYDQVA
-407 LEGGQV
+407 GIWEGEGSYK
-413 TIAGAKADIEADVT
+413 GDV
-427 ANGRAIG
+427 A
-434 VRVEGK
+434 
-440 DASITSAVQLNADT
+440 
-454 TNIAVNGTTTADSNN
+454 TNIAFNGKANIDVYSQGGNAYGIFVEHGSEIGTTIIDFNDNTVINAQNANGSGEAVYISGDGVAVN
-469 FNEAAWVKNGS
+469 FNKAQK
-480 LTVNSKN
+480 K
-487 LNVTGS
+487 
-493 MSGFTLEGLNVS
+493 
-505 TNGLIELNTEKT
+505 
-517 VIDIADDYGV
+517 GV
-527 TGITAHNGGTFKVNK
+527 TVDII
-542 GDLIITSTNTAANG
+542 GDITAAN
-556 VGKTNS
+556 
-562 IGIQSDEIGSG
+562 
-573 EPQNSIIIGPGV
+573 
-585 NKVDITVN
+585 
-593 GAGSEGATPNASNG
+593 NA
-607 TAGIYAVDGA
+607 
-617 IEIASG
+617 
-623 ELNVRVNSGANV
+623 
-635 SSDASGVYSNATG
+635 
-648 IKGLNGTITVAGS
+648 K
-661 TRTILDVTDGYQ
+661 
-673 EATGVYAGSYGDKK
+673 
-687 ATVSILGDTAITAT
+687 
-701 GKTGAHA
+701 
-708 LYAEKG
+708 
-714 SEITIGSKG
+714 
-723 KMVDLT
+723 
-729 VSSTNGGKV
+729 
-738 YGLDATGGSDI
+738 
-749 TVNGSNLTIDVGS
+749 
-762 YVENGTI
+762 
-769 NDRIFAIDASTNKG
+769 
-783 GKIILNS
+783 
-790 DEITIVGEQ
+790 
-799 KGHTVYCD
+799 
-807 GVRANMSTIEFNGNT
+807 
-822 TIDLKADLKDGWSA
+822 
-836 IESKNKQ
+836 
-843 NQFAGINVQCDP
+843 
-855 GNIFATA
+855 
-862 INFNGSETDIKV
+862 
-874 EGKAT
+874 
-879 WFAAVQ
+879 
-885 GSGVPG
+885 
-891 SINFTG
+891 
-897 KKVNITAVNNKAVS
+897 
-911 EGDSTTVGIYAQYGA
+911 
-926 TINSAAATDI
+926 
-936 VTTVEANGDAN
+936 
-947 GIYNTNNFYYNGNV
+947 
-961 KLKGNFM
+961 
-968 GTVISNESSAYGI
+968 
-981 YNDPLDADNTG
+981 
-992 GEVYIGKGLK
+992 
-1002 LDVTALKGEAVGIYG
+1002 
-1017 KGEHSKTTVLGD
+1017 
-1029 VTITTNGQNDSYSL
+1029 
-1043 YAAAKANITLGSA
+1043 
-1056 GKTVALTG
+1056 
-1064 DVTAKDADSIIT
+1064 IT
-1076 LAGDTNIVSGTVT
+1076 LAGDSNVVKGTVT

-1096 LGGGDKA
+1096 LAGSDKA
-1103 TYTVDKFVTKGA
+1103 TYIVNKFVTKD
-1115 GERASAA
+1115 S
-1122 VSGTITVS
+1122 VSRFTTVTRGTITVS

-1262 TGTLNVGDGS
+1262 TGTLNVGDGIS
-1272 SSVGTT
+1272 SEGAT
-1278 GINNDLGVKDL
+1278 GVNNDLGVKDL

-1296 SGTVDAIVTI
+1296 TVDASVTI

-1325 TGNSNNNVTVGSD
+1325 TGSNNTVTVGSTSD
-1338 SGSAGTLTLGNAAAE
+1338 SAGTLTLGNAAAE

-1361 AVTLKAD
+1361 NVTLQSD
-1368 SQMNVEAGSFTVG
+1368 SQMNVEAGRFTVD

-1399 TTEDFTV
+1399 TTQDFTV
-1406 GDAGSNKSGT
+1406 GDAINNKTGT

-1444 ELSVGDSSN
+1444 ELSVGTSN
-1453 SKEGAVTAAGTVD
+1453 KEGTVTAAGTVD
-1466 VGTLKLNKGN
+1466 VGTLNLKKGN
-1476 IEVTGSLTAKTLT
+1476 VEVTGSLTAETLT
-1489 VGDNDAKIAVGAADS
+1489 VWDSDAKIAVGSADS

-1521 LDPDWEDSSTIQ
+1521 LDPAWEDGSTIQ
-1533 TASKAGLKFNSSQID
+1533 TASKAGLKFNGSQID

-1581 KNDITAAL
+1581 QNDITAAL

-1612 ASDNKNF
+1612 VSDSKDL

-1633 MVAGDAALTTDGAL
+1633 MVAGDAALTMDGAL
-1647 KAGSTVNAQNNSNSN
+1647 KAGGTATITISNGS
-1662 NDAATLKVDSGAKLY
+1662 AATLKVDSGAKLY
-1677 IADAQADKR
+1677 IADAQADKQ

-1692 FTNSGSAVTDGGWNG
+1692 FTNSGSDVTDGGWNG
-1707 TNLLLNKLVKGSGS
+1707 TNLLLNKLIKGSGS

-1943 ISMGIKGEKLI
+1943 ISMGIKGEKVI

-1979 GSIDGKTAAH
+1979 GSIDGKTAVH

-2008 ESVTASG
+2008 ESVTAGG

-2032 KNIAMDITVPGVNA
+2032 KNTAMDITVPGVNA

>member
-1 MVKVVKIWK
+1 MNIVAKVVKIWK
-10 GDLMMRSKSLAKN
+10 GDLMMRSKRLAKN
-23 KDLQRKVLCS
+23 KDLQKKVLCS
-33 LLAAGVMSVC
+33 LLAVGVMSVC
-43 ISGGDVWAAQSNEKI
+43 ISGGDVWAAGTIKDQDMVITSNMNIVADDGGFEGATNRYAAIGHTQDATMTVTAKPGVI
-58 DLSGSAA
+58 VNSVVTATNGRAMGIVNTGNGVLNVNGNYGFALQADTVRGIRNNGYNDLNLNGDFIIKAV
-65 STAYAD
+65 
-71 WDMQIDS
+71 S
-78 EGSFKGVYT
+78 EGKDSNNDVVVGAEAFNGTNITVNGDKLNIDITTDNARIIGVQNFNN
-87 HNGANLDFTG
+87 NGKTIVFNSNDISIKAVQTG
-97 TETNIIINNKNNAA
+97 T
-111 TAVANYGNNGGVMN
+111 
-125 FDAAKTSI
+125 
-133 TLEHT
+133 
-138 GNVGSAS
+138 GSFCQ
-145 PRDMGVLVNQGTV
+145 GVLGYQSTT
-158 NFNGDALI
+158 NFNGDIVIDLKADKVTSQVHGVDI
-166 KLNTANTA
+166 QCDPGNTYETA
-174 TMYGVNVECNTNDAV
+174 
-189 PSIVNFNK
+189 VNFNNQQTDIK
-197 KAAIDIVTGEAATGI
+197 VEGGAGATVAAIR
-212 FVSGKPGSVL
+212 
-222 ASGDNLNITINAGGN
+222 ASGVPGTVNLNGKVTNLTAAN
-237 INGVWTRYGGTFS
+237 INGGMAAAIISQYGAHVNSGSET
-250 TGVSNNLNIN
+250 NIN
-260 LQSDSQYSTVTG
+260 AAVNAKDDAVAVYVGEYAGYNGNVELQGNFTADVISENG
-272 IKCFSQKEGQDN
+272 N
-284 SHAGMID
+284 
-291 IEGSA
+291 
-296 TINVQ
+296 
-301 SANKAYGILNEYW
+301 AYGILGE
-314 QRPVDTGKVKVAGD
+314 
-328 LNITVVGKE
+328 
-337 AYGVLSD
+337 LSD
-344 NKDCDTNILGNANIN
+344 DAKSEDDGKIYIGKDLELDVTAANGDAVGIGVSGKYNKTIILGNSTIN
-359 VTGTNSSYA
+359 ATGKTASYA
-368 IHAKEGGQITVGSAG
+368 IIAEDGGQITVGSAG
-383 KTVALKAE
+383 KNVNLT
-391 TTAGDSGKLA
+391 GDVKVDGGSVINHGDVTINGQLLVK
-401 AAGVYA
+401 AAGASSEYTSIGES
-407 LEGGQV
+407 LR
-413 TIAGAKADIEADVT
+413 INAGSD
-427 ANGRAIG
+427 
-434 VRVEGK
+434 
-440 DASITSAVQLNADT
+440 SAVQIENSSQKNVSNVLN
-454 TNIAVNGTTTADSNN
+454 
-469 FNEAAWVKNGS
+469 F
-480 LTVNSKN
+480 NSKN
-487 LNVTGS
+487 TELSSSGS
-493 MSGFTLEGLNVS
+493 SYIS
-505 TNGLIELNTEKT
+505 
-517 VIDIADDYGV
+517 A
-527 TGITAHNGGTFKVNK
+527 VN
-542 GDLIITSTNTAANG
+542 
-556 VGKTNS
+556 
-562 IGIQSDEIGSG
+562 
-573 EPQNSIIIGPGV
+573 
-585 NKVDITVN
+585 
-593 GAGSEGATPNASNG
+593 
-607 TAGIYAVDGA
+607 
-617 IEIASG
+617 
-623 ELNVRVNSGANV
+623 
-635 SSDASGVYSNATG
+635 
-648 IKGLNGTITVAGS
+648 
-661 TRTILDVTDGYQ
+661 
-673 EATGVYAGSYGDKK
+673 
-687 ATVSILGDTAITAT
+687 
-701 GKTGAHA
+701 
-708 LYAEKG
+708 
-714 SEITIGSKG
+714 
-723 KMVDLT
+723 
-729 VSSTNGGKV
+729 
-738 YGLDATGGSDI
+738 
-749 TVNGSNLTIDVGS
+749 
-762 YVENGTI
+762 
-769 NDRIFAIDASTNKG
+769 
-783 GKIILNS
+783 ILN
-790 DEITIVGEQ
+790 
-799 KGHTVYCD
+799 
-807 GVRANMSTIEFNGNT
+807 N
-822 TIDLKADLKDGWSA
+822 
-836 IESKNKQ
+836 
-843 NQFAGINVQCDP
+843 NQ
-855 GNIFATA
+855 
-862 INFNGSETDIKV
+862 
-874 EGKAT
+874 
-879 WFAAVQ
+879 
-885 GSGVPG
+885 
-891 SINFTG
+891 
-897 KKVNITAVNNKAVS
+897 
-911 EGDSTTVGIYAQYGA
+911 
-926 TINSAAATDI
+926 
-936 VTTVEANGDAN
+936 
-947 GIYNTNNFYYNGNV
+947 
-961 KLKGNFM
+961 
-968 GTVISNESSAYGI
+968 
-981 YNDPLDADNTG
+981 
-992 GEVYIGKGLK
+992 
-1002 LDVTALKGEAVGIYG
+1002 LDVTASNTVNFRGDTTKITATATDGKAQGVRIGESNFGSGKLTTDINFGATNTSINVKGNVVAGDYYDQVAGIWEGEGSYKGDVATNIAFNGKANIDVYSQGGNAYGIFVEHGSEIGTTIIDFNDNTVINAQNANGSGEAVYISGDG
-1017 KGEHSKTTVLGD
+1017 VAVNFNKAQKKGVTVDIIGD
-1029 VTITTNGQNDSYSL
+1029 IT
-1043 YAAAKANITLGSA
+1043 AANNAK
-1056 GKTVALTG
+1056 
-1064 DVTAKDADSIIT
+1064 IT
-1076 LAGDTNIVSGTVT
+1076 LAGDSNVVKGTVT

-1096 LGGGDKA
+1096 LAGSDKA
-1103 TYTVDKFVTKGA
+1103 TYIVNKFVTKD
-1115 GERASAA
+1115 S
-1122 VSGTITVS
+1122 VSRFTTVTRGTITVS

-1272 SSVGTT
+1272 SSEGAT
-1278 GINNDLGVKDL
+1278 GVNNNLGVKDL
-1289 DFSSTSG
+1289 DFSSN
-1296 SGTVDAIVTI
+1296 SGTVDASVTI

-1325 TGNSNNNVTVGSD
+1325 TGSNNTVTVGSTSD

-1361 AVTLKAD
+1361 NVTLQSD
-1368 SQMNVEAGSFTVG
+1368 SQMNVEAGSFTVD

-1399 TTEDFTV
+1399 TTQDFTV
-1406 GDAGSNKSGT
+1406 GDAINNKTGT

-1444 ELSVGDSSN
+1444 ELSVGTSN
-1453 SKEGAVTAAGTVD
+1453 KEGTVTAAGTVD
-1466 VGTLKLNKGN
+1466 VGTLNLNKGN
-1476 IEVTGSLTAKTLT
+1476 VEVTGSLTAKTLT
-1489 VGDNDAKIAVGAADS
+1489 VGDSDAKIAVGAADR

-1521 LDPDWEDSSTIQ
+1521 LDPDWEDGSTIQ
-1533 TASKAGLKFNSSQID
+1533 TASKAGLKFNGSQID

-1581 KNDITAAL
+1581 QNDITAAL

-1612 ASDNKNF
+1612 ASDSKDLV
-1619 AAANTATFAAGSLL
+1619 AANTATFAAGSLL
-1633 MVAGDAALTTDGAL
+1633 MVAGDAALTIDGAL
-1647 KAGSTVNAQNNSNSN
+1647 KAGGTATNTISNGS
-1662 NDAATLKVDSGAKLY
+1662 AATLKVDSGAKLY
-1677 IADAQADKR
+1677 IADAQADKQ

-1692 FTNSGSAVTDGGWNG
+1692 FTNSGSAVIDGGWNG

-1733 VKASEALP
+1733 VKANEALP

-1798 GALAALDLGTAVQ
+1798 GALAALDLGTAAQ

-1837 GGIWAQYIHNK
+1837 GSIWAQYIHNK

-1860 GQYNGVIIG
+1860 GQYNGIVVG

-1943 ISMGIKGEKLI
+1943 ISMGVKGEKVI

-2008 ESVTASG
+2008 ESVTAGG

-2032 KNIAMDITVPGVNA
+2032 KNTAMDITVPGVNA

>member
-1 MVKVVKIWK
+1 MAKVVKIWK
-10 GDLMMRSKSLAKN
+10 GDLMMRSKRLAKN
-23 KDLQRKVLCS
+23 KDLQKKVLCS
-33 LLAAGVMSVC
+33 LLAVGVMSVC
-43 ISGGDVWAAQSNEKI
+43 ISGGDVWAVGTIKDQDMVITSNMNIVADDGGFEGATNRYAAIGHTQDATMTVTAKPGVI
-58 DLSGSAA
+58 VNSVVTATNGRAMGIVNTGNGVLNVNGNYGFALQADTVRGIRNNGYNDLNLNGDFIIKAV
-65 STAYAD
+65 
-71 WDMQIDS
+71 S
-78 EGSFKGVYT
+78 EGKGSNNDVVVGAEAF
-87 HNGANLDFTG
+87 NGTNITVNGDKLNIDITTDNARIIGVQNFNNNGKTIVFNSNDISIKAVQTG
-97 TETNIIINNKNNAA
+97 T
-111 TAVANYGNNGGVMN
+111 
-125 FDAAKTSI
+125 
-133 TLEHT
+133 
-138 GNVGSAS
+138 GSFCQ
-145 PRDMGVLVNQGTV
+145 GVLGYQSTT
-158 NFNGDALI
+158 NFNGDIVIDLKADKVTSQVHGVDI
-166 KLNTANTA
+166 QCDPGNTYETA
-174 TMYGVNVECNTNDAV
+174 
-189 PSIVNFNK
+189 VNFNNQQTDIK
-197 KAAIDIVTGEAATGI
+197 VEGGAGATVAAIR
-212 FVSGKPGSVL
+212 
-222 ASGDNLNITINAGGN
+222 ASGVPGTVNLNGKVTNLTAAN
-237 INGVWTRYGGTFS
+237 INGGMAAAIISQYGAHVNSGSET
-250 TGVSNNLNIN
+250 NIN
-260 LQSDSQYSTVTG
+260 AAVNAKDDAVAVYVGEYAGYNGNVELQGNFTADVISENG
-272 IKCFSQKEGQDN
+272 N
-284 SHAGMID
+284 
-291 IEGSA
+291 
-296 TINVQ
+296 
-301 SANKAYGILNEYW
+301 AYGILGE
-314 QRPVDTGKVKVAGD
+314 
-328 LNITVVGKE
+328 
-337 AYGVLSD
+337 LSD
-344 NKDCDTNILGNANIN
+344 DAKSEDDGKIYIGKDLELDVTAANGDAVGIGVSGKYNKTIILGNSTIN
-359 VTGTNSSYA
+359 ATGKTASYA
-368 IHAKEGGQITVGSAG
+368 IIAEDGGQITVGSAG
-383 KTVALKAE
+383 KNVNLT
-391 TTAGDSGKLA
+391 GD
-401 AAGVYA
+401 V
-407 LEGGQV
+407 
-413 TIAGAKADIEADVT
+413 
-427 ANGRAIG
+427 
-434 VRVEGK
+434 
-440 DASITSAVQLNADT
+440 
-454 TNIAVNGTTTADSNN
+454 
-469 FNEAAWVKNGS
+469 
-480 LTVNSKN
+480 
-487 LNVTGS
+487 
-493 MSGFTLEGLNVS
+493 
-505 TNGLIELNTEKT
+505 
-517 VIDIADDYGV
+517 
-527 TGITAHNGGTFKVNK
+527 
-542 GDLIITSTNTAANG
+542 
-556 VGKTNS
+556 
-562 IGIQSDEIGSG
+562 
-573 EPQNSIIIGPGV
+573 
-585 NKVDITVN
+585 KVD
-593 GAGSEGATPNASNG
+593 
-607 TAGIYAVDGA
+607 
-617 IEIASG
+617 
-623 ELNVRVNSGANV
+623 
-635 SSDASGVYSNATG
+635 
-648 IKGLNGTITVAGS
+648 
-661 TRTILDVTDGYQ
+661 
-673 EATGVYAGSYGDKK
+673 
-687 ATVSILGDTAITAT
+687 
-701 GKTGAHA
+701 
-708 LYAEKG
+708 
-714 SEITIGSKG
+714 
-723 KMVDLT
+723 
-729 VSSTNGGKV
+729 
-738 YGLDATGGSDI
+738 GGS
-749 TVNGSNLTIDVGS
+749 V
-762 YVENGTI
+762 I
-769 NDRIFAIDASTNKG
+769 N
-783 GKIILNS
+783 
-790 DEITIVGEQ
+790 
-799 KGHTVYCD
+799 H
-807 GVRANMSTIEFNGNT
+807 
-822 TIDLKADLKDGWSA
+822 
-836 IESKNKQ
+836 
-843 NQFAGINVQCDP
+843 
-855 GNIFATA
+855 
-862 INFNGSETDIKV
+862 
-874 EGKAT
+874 
-879 WFAAVQ
+879 
-885 GSGVPG
+885 
-891 SINFTG
+891 
-897 KKVNITAVNNKAVS
+897 
-911 EGDSTTVGIYAQYGA
+911 
-926 TINSAAATDI
+926 
-936 VTTVEANGDAN
+936 
-947 GIYNTNNFYYNGNV
+947 
-961 KLKGNFM
+961 
-968 GTVISNESSAYGI
+968 
-981 YNDPLDADNTG
+981 
-992 GEVYIGKGLK
+992 
-1002 LDVTALKGEAVGIYG
+1002 
-1017 KGEHSKTTVLGD
+1017 GD
-1029 VTITTNGQNDSYSL
+1029 VTINGQLLVKAAGASSEYTSIGESLRINAGSDSAVQIENSSQKNVSNVLNFNSKNTELSSSGSSYISAVNIL
-1043 YAAAKANITLGSA
+1043 NNNQPDVTASNTVNFRGDTTKITATATDGKAQGVRIGESNFGSGKLTTDINFGATNTSINVKGNVVAGDYYDQVAGIWEGEGSYKGDVATNIAFNGKANIDVYSQGGNAYGIFVEHGSEI
-1056 GKTVALTG
+1056 GTTIIDFNDNTVINAQNANGSGEAVYISG
-1064 DVTAKDADSIIT
+1064 DGVAVNFNKAQKKGVTVDIIGDITAANNAKIT
-1076 LAGDTNIVSGTVT
+1076 LAGDSNVVKGTVT

-1096 LGGGDKA
+1096 LAGSDKA
-1103 TYTVDKFVTKGA
+1103 TYIVNKFVTKD
-1115 GERASAA
+1115 S
-1122 VSGTITVS
+1122 VSRFTTVTRGTITVS

-1249 TGAVHTNVTGTVS
+1249 TGVVHTNVTGTVS

-1272 SSVGTT
+1272 SSEGAT
-1278 GINNDLGVKDL
+1278 GVNNDLGVKDL
-1289 DFSSTSG
+1289 DFSSN
-1296 SGTVDAIVTI
+1296 SGTVDASVTI

-1325 TGNSNNNVTVGSD
+1325 TGSNNTVTVGSTSD

-1361 AVTLKAD
+1361 NVTLQSD
-1368 SQMNVEAGSFTVG
+1368 SQMNVEAGSFTVD

-1399 TTEDFTV
+1399 TTQDFTV
-1406 GDAGSNKSGT
+1406 GDAINNKTGT

-1444 ELSVGDSSN
+1444 ELSVGTSN
-1453 SKEGAVTAAGTVD
+1453 KEGTVTAAGTVD
-1466 VGTLKLNKGN
+1466 VGTLNLNKGN
-1476 IEVTGSLTAKTLT
+1476 VEVTGSLTAKTLT
-1489 VGDNDAKIAVGAADS
+1489 VGDSDAKIAVGAADR

-1521 LDPDWEDSSTIQ
+1521 LDPAWEDGSTIQ
-1533 TASKAGLKFNSSQID
+1533 TASKAGLKFNGSQID

-1581 KNDITAAL
+1581 QNDITAAL

-1612 ASDNKNF
+1612 ASDSKDLV
-1619 AAANTATFAAGSLL
+1619 AANTATFAAGSLL
-1633 MVAGDAALTTDGAL
+1633 MVAGDAALTIDGAL
-1647 KAGSTVNAQNNSNSN
+1647 KAGGTATNTISNGS
-1662 NDAATLKVDSGAKLY
+1662 AATLKVDSGAKLY
-1677 IADAQADKR
+1677 IADAQADKQ

-1692 FTNSGSAVTDGGWNG
+1692 FTNSGSAVIDGGWNG

-1733 VKASEALP
+1733 VKANEALP

-1798 GALAALDLGTAVQ
+1798 GALAALDLGTAAQ

-1837 GGIWAQYIHNK
+1837 GSIWAQYIHNK

-1860 GQYNGVIIG
+1860 GQYNGIVVG

-1943 ISMGIKGEKLI
+1943 ISMGVKGEKVI

-2008 ESVTASG
+2008 ESVTAGG

-2032 KNIAMDITVPGVNA
+2032 KNTAMDITVPGVNA

>member
-1 MVKVVKIWK
+1 
-10 GDLMMRSKSLAKN
+10 
-23 KDLQRKVLCS
+23 
-33 LLAAGVMSVC
+33 
-43 ISGGDVWAAQSNEKI
+43 
-58 DLSGSAA
+58 
-65 STAYAD
+65 
-71 WDMQIDS
+71 
-78 EGSFKGVYT
+78 
-87 HNGANLDFTG
+87 
-97 TETNIIINNKNNAA
+97 
-111 TAVANYGNNGGVMN
+111 
-125 FDAAKTSI
+125 
-133 TLEHT
+133 
-138 GNVGSAS
+138 
-145 PRDMGVLVNQGTV
+145 
-158 NFNGDALI
+158 
-166 KLNTANTA
+166 
-174 TMYGVNVECNTNDAV
+174 
-189 PSIVNFNK
+189 
-197 KAAIDIVTGEAATGI
+197 
-212 FVSGKPGSVL
+212 
-222 ASGDNLNITINAGGN
+222 
-237 INGVWTRYGGTFS
+237 
-250 TGVSNNLNIN
+250 
-260 LQSDSQYSTVTG
+260 
-272 IKCFSQKEGQDN
+272 
-284 SHAGMID
+284 
-291 IEGSA
+291 
-296 TINVQ
+296 
-301 SANKAYGILNEYW
+301 
-314 QRPVDTGKVKVAGD
+314 
-328 LNITVVGKE
+328 
-337 AYGVLSD
+337 
-344 NKDCDTNILGNANIN
+344 
-359 VTGTNSSYA
+359 
-368 IHAKEGGQITVGSAG
+368 
-383 KTVALKAE
+383 
-391 TTAGDSGKLA
+391 
-401 AAGVYA
+401 
-407 LEGGQV
+407 
-413 TIAGAKADIEADVT
+413 
-427 ANGRAIG
+427 
-434 VRVEGK
+434 
-440 DASITSAVQLNADT
+440 
-454 TNIAVNGTTTADSNN
+454 
-469 FNEAAWVKNGS
+469 
-480 LTVNSKN
+480 
-487 LNVTGS
+487 
-493 MSGFTLEGLNVS
+493 
-505 TNGLIELNTEKT
+505 
-517 VIDIADDYGV
+517 
-527 TGITAHNGGTFKVNK
+527 
-542 GDLIITSTNTAANG
+542 
-556 VGKTNS
+556 
-562 IGIQSDEIGSG
+562 
-573 EPQNSIIIGPGV
+573 
-585 NKVDITVN
+585 
-593 GAGSEGATPNASNG
+593 
-607 TAGIYAVDGA
+607 
-617 IEIASG
+617 
-623 ELNVRVNSGANV
+623 
-635 SSDASGVYSNATG
+635 
-648 IKGLNGTITVAGS
+648 
-661 TRTILDVTDGYQ
+661 
-673 EATGVYAGSYGDKK
+673 
-687 ATVSILGDTAITAT
+687 
-701 GKTGAHA
+701 
-708 LYAEKG
+708 
-714 SEITIGSKG
+714 
-723 KMVDLT
+723 
-729 VSSTNGGKV
+729 
-738 YGLDATGGSDI
+738 
-749 TVNGSNLTIDVGS
+749 
-762 YVENGTI
+762 
-769 NDRIFAIDASTNKG
+769 
-783 GKIILNS
+783 
-790 DEITIVGEQ
+790 
-799 KGHTVYCD
+799 
-807 GVRANMSTIEFNGNT
+807 VRANVSTIEFNGNT
-822 TIDLKADLKDGWSA
+822 TIDLKADLKDDWSA
-836 IESKNKQ
+836 TESKNKQ
-843 NQFAGINVQCDP
+843 SQFAGINVQCDP
-855 GNIFATA
+855 DDNNAT
-862 INFNGSETDIKV
+862 IVVFNGGKTDIKV

-897 KKVNITAVNNKAVS
+897 KKVNITAVNNKAVR

-926 TINSAAATDI
+926 TINSVAATDI
-936 VTTVEANGDAN
+936 VTTVEANGYAN
-947 GIYNTNNFYYNGNV
+947 GIYNTNNFSYNGNV

-981 YNDPLDADNTG
+981 YNDPLAADNTG

-1017 KGEHSKTTVLGD
+1017 EGEHSKTTVLGD
-1029 VTITTNGQNDSYSL
+1029 VIITTNGQNDSYSL

-1076 LAGDTNIVSGTVT
+1076 LAGDSNVVKGTVT

-1262 TGTLNVGDGS
+1262 TGTLNVGDDIS
-1272 SSVGTT
+1272 SEGAT
-1278 GINNDLGVKDL
+1278 GVNNDLGVKDL
-1289 DFSSTSG
+1289 DFSSN
-1296 SGTVDAIVTI
+1296 SGTVDASVTI

-1325 TGNSNNNVTVGSD
+1325 TGSNNTVTVGSNSD
-1338 SGSAGTLTLGNAAAE
+1338 SAGTLTLGNAAAE

-1361 AVTLKAD
+1361 NVTLQSD
-1368 SQMNVEAGSFTVG
+1368 SQMTVEAGSFTVD

-1392 NAGANLT
+1392 NAGADLT
-1399 TTEDFTV
+1399 TMQDFTV
-1406 GDAGSNKSGT
+1406 GDAINNKTGT

-1444 ELSVGDSSN
+1444 ELSVGTSK
-1453 SKEGAVTAAGTVD
+1453 KEGTVTAAGTVD
-1466 VGTLKLNKGN
+1466 VGTLNLNRGKV
-1476 IEVTGSLTAKTLT
+1476 EVTGALAAETLT
-1489 VGDNDAKIAVGAADS
+1489 VADNSGASIAVGAADS
-1504 AGTLTAEDV
+1504 AGTLTAKNV
-1513 KLGGASLM
+1513 QLGGTSLM
-1521 LDPDWEDSSTIQ
+1521 LDPAWKDGSMIQ
-1533 TASKAGLKFNSSQID
+1533 TASKAGLKFNGNQVD

-1570 AAFTDTGLTWG
+1570 AAFADTGLTWG
-1581 KNDITAAL
+1581 QNDITAAL

-1612 ASDNKNF
+1612 VSDSKDL

-1633 MVAGDAALTTDGAL
+1633 MVAGDAALTMDGAL
-1647 KAGSTVNAQNNSNSN
+1647 KAGGTATITISNGS
-1662 NDAATLKVDSGAKLY
+1662 AATLKVDSGAKLY
-1677 IADAQADKR
+1677 IADAQADKQ

-1692 FTNSGSAVTDGGWNG
+1692 FTNSGSDVTDGGWNG

-1721 YSNGSFT
+1721 YSSGSFT

-1777 QTLAAVNSF
+1777 QTLVAVNSF

-1837 GGIWAQYIHNK
+1837 GSIWAQYIHNK

-1943 ISMGIKGEKLI
+1943 ISMGVKGEKLI

-1979 GSIDGKTAAH
+1979 GSIDGKRAAH

-2008 ESVTASG
+2008 ESVTAGG

-2032 KNIAMDITVPGVNA
+2032 KNTAMDITVPGVNA